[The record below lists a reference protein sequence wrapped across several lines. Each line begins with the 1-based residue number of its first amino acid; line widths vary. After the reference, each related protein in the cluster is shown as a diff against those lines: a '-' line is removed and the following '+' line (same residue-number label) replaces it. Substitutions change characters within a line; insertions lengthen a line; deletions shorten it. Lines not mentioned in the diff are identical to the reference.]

1 MSETTVIGSL
11 ALELNVD
18 PAQLTRQLTS
28 AADTA
33 SRQADRQLTSAFSG
47 IGKKIGGILGGL
59 ALGSFM
65 KDCLDLG
72 SDLAEVQNVVDT
84 AFRI

>member
-47 IGKKIGGILGGL
+47 IGKKI
-59 ALGSFM
+59 
-65 KDCLDLG
+65 
-72 SDLAEVQNVVDT
+72 
-84 AFRI
+84 